1 MMTPHPGVRKRT
13 RQRRKQISLVR
24 RTRLKTEQTIRNV
37 FSNSEATLGK
47 RRTLAFDYFFFL
59 NFEGS

>member
-1 MMTPHPGVRKRT
+1 MMTPHPGGRKRS
-13 RQRRKQISLVR
+13 QRRKEISLVR
-24 RTRLKTEQTIRNV
+24 RTRLKTKQTIRNI

-47 RRTLAFDYFFFL
+47 RRKLAFNYFFFL